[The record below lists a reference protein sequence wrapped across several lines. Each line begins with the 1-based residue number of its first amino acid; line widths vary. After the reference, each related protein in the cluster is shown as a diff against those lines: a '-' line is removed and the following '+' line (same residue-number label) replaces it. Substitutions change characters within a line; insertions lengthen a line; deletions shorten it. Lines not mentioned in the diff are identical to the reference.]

1 MFNFKSV
8 APFLPE
14 NLQMNDIQKL
24 PCISNIMEYLKIS
37 PIVFLTIV
45 RLFANTF

>member
-8 APFLPE
+8 APLLPD